1 MVWKMRFA
9 HFPHHLLLSRAAK
22 PREHPAREG
31 EDSENQARS
40 KRTLDMQLYQRPAN
54 SGQSCRDVLIIHAIM
69 GDGPNPALAN
79 VTHQHAMFLRFCQ
92 ELHRLGLGQWLLL

>member
-1 MVWKMRFA
+1 MWKMREA
-9 HFPHHLLLSRAAK
+9 HFPHHLLLFRAAL

-31 EDSENQARS
+31 EYSENQTCS

-54 SGQSCRDVLIIHAIM
+54 TSQSCRGVLIIHAIM

-79 VTHQHAMFLRFCQ
+79 VTHQHAMFLRLCQ
-92 ELHRLGLGQWLLL
+92 ELHRLGLGQ